1 MKRVIRASKV
11 VRGSRNFYDPDIQ
24 DLYNDIDNLI
34 STLESIYGN
43 RDDEEIQHLDE
54 VLGPEFYDNLLFT
67 RNELAEKYE

>member
-11 VRGSRNFYDPDIQ
+11 VRGSHNFYDSDIQ
-24 DLYNDIDNLI
+24 DLYNDIDNVL
-34 STLESIYGN
+34 STLQSIYGKW
-43 RDDEEIQHLDE
+43 DDEEIQHLDE